1 MVEDLIVF
9 EIVWGG
15 VRVCTLSLFGIGCG
29 GGRGQKRAAKKVS
42 KKKKLRGEVF
52 RKVLSSSGSTL
63 PVDGGAEEF
72 PEIKADFFSSVQGRW

>member
-29 GGRGQKRAAKKVS
+29 GGARKGLPKRF